1 MAGWPPMRTWV
12 GTRDGGRLVDPDD
25 ARISVLDHGFTVAD
39 GVFETLKATH
49 DGAFALTRHLRRLTE
64 SARALGLAD
73 PDLEVVRDAV
83 AEVLRGGVPDG
94 LGRLRITYTGGVAP
108 LGSDRGD
115 AVPTLVVALAPTTPW
130 PATTSAVTVP
140 WPRNERS
147 ALAGVKSTSYAEN
160 VIALQRA
167 HEAGASEA
175 VLANTRDELCEGT
188 GTNVVVVHEGRVM
201 TPPLSSG
208 CLAGITRELAI
219 EWFGVVE
226 ESLPMDVLTVA
237 DEVLLTS
244 STRNMH
250 PVVRLDDRVWDAAGP
265 IGRELQA
272 AFDARAAEDIDP

>member
-1 MAGWPPMRTWV
+1 MRTWL
-12 GTRDGGRLVDPDD
+12 GTRDGGRLVDPEE

-39 GVFETLKATH
+39 GVFETLKATP
-49 DGAFALTRHLRRLTE
+49 DGAFALSRHLRRLVD

-73 PDLEVVRDAV
+73 PELDVVRSAV
-83 AEVLRGGVPDG
+83 CDVLRGGVPDG

-115 AVPTLVVALAPTTPW
+115 AVPTLVIALAPATPW
-130 PATTSAVTVP
+130 PPTTSAVTVP

-167 HEAGASEA
+167 HAAGASEA

-188 GTNVVVVHEGRVM
+188 GTNVFIVRDGRVV
-201 TPPLSSG
+201 TPALSSG
-208 CLAGITRELAI
+208 CLAGITRELVI
-219 EWFGVVE
+219 EWFGAVE
-226 ESLPMDVLTVA
+226 ESLPIDVLTVA

-244 STRNMH
+244 STRNVH
-250 PVVRLDDRVWDAAGP
+250 PVVRLDDRGWDAAGP
-265 IGRELQA
+265 IGRDLQL